1 MLNVKPIYRAEQLPV
16 FQNRMFDS
24 AQAARECTKGDVVL
38 VQSLQTGLVFNQAFR
53 PELMQYDHDY
63 QNEQGHSAAFQ
74 RHLLDVQAIVER
86 HLAGRSLIEVG
97 CGKGLFLE
105 QLAAAGFAIT
115 GLDPTYE
122 GHNPRV
128 IKEYFTPGT
137 GLQADGLILRH
148 VLEHVPDPYEFLCG
162 LRESNR
168 VNHTSGLIYIEVP
181 CLDWIATHG
190 AWFDL
195 FYEHV
200 NYFRLADF
208 ARLFSNVLESGRV
221 FSGQY
226 LYVVA
231 DLASLRPPRCGPSDE
246 FELPAAFMGA
256 IEASRARLEE
266 RRKAGQAASAVWGGA
281 SKGVIFSLFMNR
293 AGEVSK
299 PAIDTVIDINPGK
312 QGRYLAATGIK
323 VSAPH
328 DALPRLP
335 DGADIFVMNSNYLA
349 EIQAMTS
356 NRFNYRLV
364 EHAEL

>member
-1 MLNVKPIYRAEQLPV
+1 MPTLKPIYRAEQLPV

-24 AQAARECTKGDVVL
+24 ALAARDCAKGDVLL
-38 VQSLQTGLVFNQAFR
+38 VQSLQTGLVFNQSFR
-53 PELMQYDHDY
+53 PELVHYDHDY

-86 HLAGRSLIEVG
+86 HLAGRRLIEVG

-105 QLAAAGFAIT
+105 QLAAAGYAIT

-122 GHNPRV
+122 GNNPRV
-128 IKEYFTPGT
+128 IKQYFSPDT

-148 VLEHVPDPYEFLCG
+148 VLEHVPAPYEFLRG

-168 VNHTSGLIYIEVP
+168 GSGLIYIEVP
-181 CLDWIATHG
+181 CLDWIAAHG

-208 ARLFSNVLESGRV
+208 SRLFSNVLESGRV

-231 DLASLRPPRCGPSDE
+231 DLASLRSPLCGPDDDC
-246 FELPAAFMGA
+246 ELPATFRAT
-256 IEASRARLEE
+256 IEASRARLAE
-266 RRKAGQAASAVWGGA
+266 RRGAGQAAVWGGA
-281 SKGVIFSLFMNR
+281 SKGVIFSLLMNR
-293 AGEVSK
+293 AGAESSATTPPRTSSDCGARFGSNRRS
-299 PAIDTVIDINPGK
+299 PAGEQRSFGGCSRTSRTCRRSG
-312 QGRYLAATGIK
+312 
-323 VSAPH
+323 
-328 DALPRLP
+328 RLP
-335 DGADIFVMNSNYLA
+335 AARPCRWSRQG
-349 EIQAMTS
+349 
-356 NRFNYRLV
+356 
-364 EHAEL
+364 